1 MLVIDKSSKQDI
13 EELHSK
19 ENGKLKVAQKCSPI
33 PIKCKCSVMRKF
45 HESDLCIRI
54 VKLSFMNQGT
64 SLSKMDAEKNYRKD
78 FN

>member
-1 MLVIDKSSKQDI
+1 MIDESSKQDI

-33 PIKCKCSVMRKF
+33 PTKCKCSVMRKF

-54 VKLSFMNQGT
+54 VKLSFMNQG
-64 SLSKMDAEKNYRKD
+64 SSVSKIEVGKNYRKD